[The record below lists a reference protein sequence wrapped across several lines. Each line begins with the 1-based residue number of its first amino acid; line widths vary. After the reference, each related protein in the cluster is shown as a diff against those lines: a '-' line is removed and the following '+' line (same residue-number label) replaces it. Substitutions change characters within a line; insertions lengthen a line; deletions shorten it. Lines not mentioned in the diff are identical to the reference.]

1 MISGGVWHENFRVNT
16 YPERTWLHLHEE
28 GGNHSRYYSPIT
40 GKYFSVGR
48 HGSKEVAVGTANRIL
63 KDAGIK
69 K

>member
-1 MISGGVWHENFRVNT
+1 MKTSELIRILKEHGC
-16 YPERTWLHLHEE
+16 YLHEE